1 VKPNRV
7 QHVHAGDRRERSLR
21 RNLRRGVHGKGGG
34 RVPLGQWLRPPV
46 PWKTFFK
53 DLYKEIDEDGITNG
67 AAALAYFLMLSIFPA
82 TIFLLSLLPYL
93 PIPHLDQAIMDL
105 LRQSM
110 PPQAAD
116 MFMETVNS
124 VLSTRREGLLSL
136 GALGTIWAAMSGMKA
151 VMDQLNVTYDV
162 LDSRPFWKTRAI
174 ALMLVGML
182 GVLIISAFGLI
193 VFGGVL
199 QDKLAGAFGMN
210 PVLLGAFVA
219 FRWGVILVM
228 LLTAFSITYYFGPD
242 VEQDFKFIT
251 PGAVLGTLILV
262 GAALGFKVYVEN
274 FGSYEATYGSV
285 GAVIIMLLWL
295 YVMGNVILLGSEVN
309 ALFEHYARDG
319 KNKGEKELPAST

>member
-1 VKPNRV
+1 MKPNRV
-7 QHVHAGDRRERSLR
+7 QHVHAGA
-21 RNLRRGVHGKGGG
+21 RRGRALRKNLQGGVQGKSGG
-34 RVPLGQWLRPPV
+34 RVPLGKWLRPPV
-46 PWKTFFK
+46 SWKTFFK
-53 DLYKEIDEDGITNG
+53 DLYKEIDEDNVTNG
-67 AAALAYFLMLSIFPA
+67 AAALAYFLMLAIFPA

-110 PPQAAD
+110 PPAAAD

-136 GALGTIWAAMSGMKA
+136 GALGTIWAAMSGVKA

-162 LDSRPFWKTRAI
+162 RDSRPFWKTRAI

-182 GVLIISAFGLI
+182 GVLVISAFGLI

-199 QDKLAGAFGMN
+199 QDKLAGAFGYN
-210 PVLLGAFVA
+210 QVLLGTFVA
-219 FRWGVILVM
+219 FRWGVILAM

-251 PGAVLGTLILV
+251 PGAVLGTLILI
-262 GAALGFKVYVEN
+262 GAALGFKLYVSN

-309 ALFEHYARDG
+309 ALFEHYASDG
-319 KNKGEKELPAST
+319 KNKGEKELPA